1 MGEGRFAPE
10 ENAAVTAPA
19 YPDDFEATALPY
31 LNELYRTA
39 TRAVGNAAEAGDIV
53 QETYLQAWKSYHR
66 FTPGTNCRAWLYKI
80 MFHVIQHHRRK
91 QRRFVAVSVR
101 EDEPDLESTLRYEP
115 PVPQT
120 LSDAEVLA
128 ALDRLPDRYRDVV
141 LLVDVDE
148 LTYKEAAAALDV
160 PIGTVMSRLSRAR
173 ATLRS
178 ELASTAA
185 AYGITPGASRRL
197 A

>member
-1 MGEGRFAPE
+1 M
-10 ENAAVTAPA
+10 TAPVQN
-19 YPDDFEATALPY
+19 DDFEATTLPY

-39 TRAVGNAAEAGDIV
+39 TRAVGGSTEAGDIV

-80 MFHVIQHHRRK
+80 MFHVIQHHRRR
-91 QRRFVAVSVR
+91 QRRYVAVVI
-101 EDEPDLESTLRYEP
+101 EDDEPSLESQLRYEP

-120 LSDAEVLA
+120 LSDEEVLA
-128 ALDRLPDRYRDVV
+128 ALASLPERYRDVI

-148 LTYKEAAAALDV
+148 LSYKEAAAALEV

-173 ATLRS
+173 ATLRV
-178 ELASTAA
+178 ELADVARA
-185 AYGITPGASRRL
+185 QGIGPDRRR

>member
-1 MGEGRFAPE
+1 
-10 ENAAVTAPA
+10 VTAPVQN
-19 YPDDFEATALPY
+19 DDFEATALPY

-39 TRAVGNAAEAGDIV
+39 TRAVGSSTEASDIV

-80 MFHVIQHHRRK
+80 MFHVIQHHRRR
-91 QRRFVAVSVR
+91 QRRFVAVVTQD
-101 EDEPDLESTLRYEP
+101 DEPSLESLLRYEP

-120 LSDAEVLA
+120 LSDEEILA
-128 ALDRLPDRYRDVV
+128 ALASLPERYRDVI

-148 LTYKEAAAALDV
+148 LSYKEAAAALDV
-160 PIGTVMSRLSRAR
+160 PIGTVMSRLSRGR
-173 ATLRS
+173 AILRV
-178 ELASTAA
+178 ELAGVASAQ
-185 AYGITPGASRRL
+185 GIGTDRRR